1 MTAPDPANVTGHT
14 TDVADREALRQRS
27 DALHG
32 ASTAPLAEAAP
43 GAVAHHDDEE
53 EMPRVVMTR
62 KRIVASIVFVLAT
75 IAFLYFVLPEISG
88 MRETWER
95 VADGDHAWLAVALV
109 FELLSMASYV
119 ALFHGVHI
127 PPWSRVTLRDSY
139 LMTMA
144 SLAATR
150 LFAAGGAG
158 GVALT
163 AWALRRSGMER
174 RDVAERMIAFIVL
187 LYGVYVI
194 AMIVCGFGLY
204 LGLFPGPAPIGVT
217 VIPAVVG
224 VIAMCLVLPLALVP
238 EDFPERIEAMAPRRP
253 RTAKWLRRLALGPA
267 SARGGVRFAL
277 HKVAHPD
284 RAMFGVA
291 TWWIFNVAV
300 LWACFHAF
308 GEAPPLAV
316 IVQGYFV
323 GMLGNLL
330 PLPGGIGGV
339 DGGMI
344 GAFVA
349 FGESASLAVVAVLA
363 YRLLAFWLPTIPGII
378 AYLRLRKRVQG
389 WRRDPAAAPA
399 AARAA

>member
-1 MTAPDPANVTGHT
+1 MGKDAVQ
-14 TDVADREALRQRS
+14 QRS
-27 DALHG
+27 DAHA
-32 ASTAPLAEAAP
+32 ASTAPLDAPKAEA
-43 GAVAHHDDEE
+43 GEHDDE
-53 EMPRVVMTR
+53 EMPRVVLTR
-62 KRIVASIVFVLAT
+62 KRIVASTIFVVAVLL
-75 IAFLYFVLPEISG
+75 FLYFGLPEISG
-88 MRETWER
+88 MKETWQR
-95 VADGDHAWLAVALV
+95 VADGDHAWLAAAFG

-127 PPWSRVTLRDSY
+127 PPGSRVTLRDSY

-163 AWALRRSGMER
+163 AWALRRSGMAR
-174 RDVAERMIAFIVL
+174 RDVAERMIAFLIL

-194 AMIVCGFGLY
+194 AMVVCGIGLRV
-204 LGLFPGPAPIGVT
+204 GAFSGPAPFGLT
-217 VIPAVVG
+217 VLPAIVG
-224 VIAMCLVLPLALVP
+224 GIALLLVLPLALVP
-238 EDFPERIEAMAPRRP
+238 EDFPERIERMAPRRP

-267 SARGGVRFAL
+267 SMRGGIRFAL
-277 HKVAHPD
+277 HKAAHPD

-300 LWACFHAF
+300 LWASFHAF

-349 FGESASLAVVAVLA
+349 FGVAGSLAVLAVLA
-363 YRLLAFWLPTIPGII
+363 YRLFAFWLPTIPGII
-378 AYLRLRKRVQG
+378 AYLGLRKRVET
-389 WRRDPAAAPA
+389 WRRQPAPA
-399 AARAA
+399 

>member
-1 MTAPDPANVTGHT
+1 VGEDAVPRTSPAEQAPSPIEEIEEKRVEEG
-14 TDVADREALRQRS
+14 
-27 DALHG
+27 
-32 ASTAPLAEAAP
+32 
-43 GAVAHHDDEE
+43 HHDE
-53 EMPRVVMTR
+53 EMPRVVITR
-62 KRIVASIVFVLAT
+62 RRLVASVVFVLAVL
-75 IAFLYFVLPEISG
+75 AFLYFVLPEISG
-88 MRETWER
+88 MKETWDR
-95 VADGDHAWLAVALV
+95 VADGDHAWLAAALG
-109 FELLSMASYV
+109 FEILSMASYV

-127 PPWSRVTLRDSY
+127 PPGSRITLRDSY

-163 AWALRRSGMER
+163 AWALRRAGLPR
-174 RDVAERMIAFIVL
+174 REVAERMIAFLVL

-194 AMIVCGFGLY
+194 AMIVCGIGLRT
-204 LGLFPGPAPIGVT
+204 GLFNGPAPFGLT
-217 VIPAVVG
+217 
-224 VIAMCLVLPLALVP
+224 VLPAIVGLVAVCLFVPLAFVP
-238 EDFPERIEAMAPRRP
+238 EDFPERIERMAPRRP
-253 RTAKWLRRLALGPA
+253 RAAKWLRRFALGPA
-267 SARGGVRFAL
+267 SMRGGIRFAFQ
-277 HKVAHPD
+277 KAIHPD

-291 TWWIFNVAV
+291 TWWIFNVAI
-300 LWACFHAF
+300 LWASFHAF

-316 IVQGYFV
+316 IIQGYFV

-349 FGESASLAVVAVLA
+349 FGVGGSLAVIAVLA

-378 AYLRLRKRVQG
+378 AYIGLRRRVES
-389 WRRDPAAAPA
+389 WRLHPAAT
-399 AARAA
+399 

>member
-1 MTAPDPANVTGHT
+1 MRRDPV
-14 TDVADREALRQRS
+14 RQRP
-27 DALHG
+27 A
-32 ASTAPLAEAAP
+32 AERAPAAPLDAP
-43 GAVAHHDDEE
+43 GVVVDDDE
-53 EMPRVVMTR
+53 EMPRVVLTR
-62 KRIVASIVFVLAT
+62 RRIVGSAIFVVAVL
-75 IAFLYFVLPEISG
+75 AFLYFVLPEISG
-88 MRETWER
+88 MKETWQR
-95 VADGDHAWLAVALV
+95 VSDGDHAWLAAALG
-109 FELLSMASYV
+109 FEILSMASYV

-127 PPWSRVTLRDSY
+127 PPGSRVTLKDSY

-174 RDVAERMIAFIVL
+174 REVAERMIAFLIL
-187 LYGVYVI
+187 LYGVYML
-194 AMIVCGFGLY
+194 AMVVCGIGLRI
-204 LGLFPGPAPIGVT
+204 GLFPGNAPFGLTVLPAI
-217 VIPAVVG
+217 VG
-224 VIAMCLVLPLALVP
+224 GIAIVLVLPLALVP
-238 EDFPERIEAMAPRRP
+238 EDFPERIERMAPRRP

-267 SARGGVRFAL
+267 SMRGGIRFAL
-277 HKVAHPD
+277 HKAAHPD

-291 TWWIFNVAV
+291 TWWIFNIAV
-300 LWACFHAF
+300 LWASFHAF
-308 GEAPPLAV
+308 GDAPPIAV

-349 FGESASLAVVAVLA
+349 FGVTGSLAVLAVLA
-363 YRLLAFWLPTIPGII
+363 YRLFAFWLPTIPGIV
-378 AYLRLRKRVQG
+378 AYLGLRKRVDT
-389 WRRDPAAAPA
+389 WRREPAAA
-399 AARAA
+399 

>member
-1 MTAPDPANVTGHT
+1 MGDDAV
-14 TDVADREALRQRS
+14 RQRS
-27 DALHG
+27 DTHS
-32 ASTAPLAEAAP
+32 ASTAPVAEPADGAA
-43 GAVAHHDDEE
+43 HEDEHD
-53 EMPRVVMTR
+53 EMPRVVITR
-62 KRIVASIVFVLAT
+62 RRLIASVVFVLAV

-88 MRETWER
+88 MKETWNR
-95 VADGDHAWLAVALV
+95 VADGDHAWLAAALA

-127 PPWSRVTLRDSY
+127 PPGSRVTLRDSY

-163 AWALRRSGMER
+163 AWALRRAGLPR
-174 RDVAERMIAFIVL
+174 RDVAERMIAFLVL
-187 LYGVYVI
+187 LYGVYVV
-194 AMIVCGFGLY
+194 AMIVCG
-204 LGLFPGPAPIGVT
+204 LGLRTGVLSGPAPFGLTVPPAIVGLIAIGV
-217 VIPAVVG
+217 VV
-224 VIAMCLVLPLALVP
+224 PLAFVP
-238 EDFPERIEAMAPRRP
+238 EDFPHRVEQMAPRRP
-253 RTAKWLRRLALGPA
+253 KLAKWLRRFALGPA
-267 SARGGVRFAL
+267 SMRGGIRFAAY
-277 HKVAHPD
+277 KISHPD

-300 LWACFHAF
+300 LWASFHAF

-349 FGESASLAVVAVLA
+349 FGVSGSLAVLAVLA

-378 AYLRLRKRVQG
+378 AYLRLRKRVESWQ
-389 WRRDPAAAPA
+389 RQPAPA
-399 AARAA
+399 

>member
-1 MTAPDPANVTGHT
+1 MGDDAV
-14 TDVADREALRQRS
+14 RRRS
-27 DALHG
+27 DVKIP
-32 ASTAPLAEAAP
+32 STAPVAELEREP
-43 GAVAHHDDEE
+43 QEEHDDE
-53 EMPRVVMTR
+53 EMPRVVITR
-62 KRIVASIVFVLAT
+62 RRLIASIVFVVAI

-88 MRETWER
+88 MKETWNR
-95 VADGDHAWLAVALV
+95 VADGDHAWLAAALG
-109 FELLSMASYV
+109 FELLSIGSYV

-127 PPWSRVTLRDSY
+127 PPGFRVTLRDSY

-163 AWALRRSGMER
+163 AWALRRAGLPR
-174 RDVAERMIAFIVL
+174 REVAERMIAFLVL
-187 LYGVYVI
+187 LYGVYVL
-194 AMIVCGFGLY
+194 AMIVCGLGLRT
-204 LGLFPGPAPIGVT
+204 GLFPGPAPFGLT
-217 VIPAVVG
+217 VLPAIVG
-224 VIAMCLVLPLALVP
+224 VIAVLIFIPLTFVP
-238 EDFPERIEAMAPRRP
+238 EDFPERIERMAPRRP

-267 SARGGVRFAL
+267 SMRGGIRFAL
-277 HKVAHPD
+277 RKVAHPD

-349 FGESASLAVVAVLA
+349 FGVGGSLAVLAVLA

-378 AYLRLRKRVQG
+378 AYFGLRKRVESWQ
-389 WRRDPAAAPA
+389 REPVAT
-399 AARAA
+399 

>member
-1 MTAPDPANVTGHT
+1 MGKDAAHEWS
-14 TDVADREALRQRS
+14 EAL
-27 DALHG
+27 DG
-32 ASTAPLAEAAP
+32 ASAAP
-43 GAVAHHDDEE
+43 IAEPNAAAPIGVDED

-62 KRIVASIVFVLAT
+62 RRIVASVVFVLAT

-88 MRETWER
+88 MRETWDR
-95 VADGDHAWLAVALV
+95 VSDGDHLWLAAALG
-109 FELLSMASYV
+109 FQILSMASYI
-119 ALFHGVHI
+119 ALFHGVHV
-127 PPWSRVTLRDSY
+127 PPRSRITLHDSY

-163 AWALRRSGMER
+163 AWALRRAGLPR
-174 RDVAERMIAFIVL
+174 RDVAERMIAFLVL
-187 LYGVYVI
+187 LYAVYVV
-194 AMIVCGFGLY
+194 AMVVCGLGLY
-204 LGLFPGPAPIGVT
+204 LGLFPGAAPIGVT
-217 VIPAVVG
+217 VIPAIVG
-224 VIAMCLVLPLALVP
+224 LVAVAVVLPLALVP
-238 EDFPERIEAMAPRRP
+238 EDFPERIERMAPRRP
-253 RTAKWLRRLALGPA
+253 RTARWLRRLALAPA
-267 SARGGVRFAL
+267 SARGGIRFAIE
-277 HKVAHPD
+277 KAAHPD
-284 RAMFGVA
+284 RAMFGVL

-300 LWACFHAF
+300 LWAAFHAF
-308 GEAPPLAV
+308 GDAPPLAV

-389 WRRDPAAAPA
+389 WRQEPAAA
-399 AARAA
+399 

>member
-1 MTAPDPANVTGHT
+1 MDDDAA
-14 TDVADREALRQRS
+14 RQRS
-27 DALHG
+27 DVHA
-32 ASTAPLAEAAP
+32 ASRAPVADPVGTPHDAE
-43 GAVAHHDDEE
+43 DE
-53 EMPRVVMTR
+53 EMPRVVITR
-62 KRIVASIVFVLAT
+62 RRLIASVVFVLAV

-88 MRETWER
+88 MKETWQR
-95 VADGDHAWLAVALV
+95 VADGDHAWLAAALA
-109 FELLSMASYV
+109 FELLSVGSYV

-127 PPWSRVTLRDSY
+127 PPRSRVTLRDSY

-163 AWALRRSGMER
+163 AWALRRAGLPR
-174 RDVAERMIAFIVL
+174 RDVAERMIAFLVL
-187 LYGVYVI
+187 LYGVYVV
-194 AMIVCGFGLY
+194 AMIVCGLGLRT
-204 LGLFPGPAPIGVT
+204 GLFPGPAPFALT
-217 VIPAVVG
+217 VLPAIVG
-224 VIAMCLVLPLALVP
+224 LIAICIVLPLALVP
-238 EDFPERIEAMAPRRP
+238 EDFPQRIERMAPRRP

-267 SARGGVRFAL
+267 SMRGGIRFAI
-277 HKVAHPD
+277 HKLAHPD
-284 RAMFGVA
+284 RAMFGVV
-291 TWWIFNVAV
+291 TWWVFNVAV
-300 LWACFHAF
+300 LWASFRAF
-308 GEAPPLAV
+308 GDAPPLAV

-349 FGESASLAVVAVLA
+349 FGVGGSLAVLAVLA

-378 AYLRLRKRVQG
+378 AYLGLRKRVEA
-389 WRRDPAAAPA
+389 WRREPAAA
-399 AARAA
+399 

>member
-1 MTAPDPANVTGHT
+1 MGD
-14 TDVADREALRQRS
+14 EAVRQRS
-27 DALHG
+27 KVEAP
-32 ASTAPLAEAAP
+32 ATAPLVAP
-43 GAVAHHDDEE
+43 GEEHEEDHHE
-53 EMPRVVMTR
+53 EMPRVVITR
-62 KRIVASIVFVLAT
+62 RRLIASVVFVAAV

-88 MRETWER
+88 MKETWNR
-95 VADGDHAWLAVALV
+95 VADGDHAWLAAALA
-109 FELLSMASYV
+109 FELLSIGSYV

-127 PPWSRVTLRDSY
+127 PPGFRVTLRDSY

-163 AWALRRSGMER
+163 AWALRRAGLPR
-174 RDVAERMIAFIVL
+174 REVAERMIAFLML
-187 LYGVYVI
+187 LYGVYVV
-194 AMIVCGFGLY
+194 AMIVCGLGLRT
-204 LGLFPGPAPIGVT
+204 GLFPGPAPFGLT
-217 VIPAVVG
+217 VLPAIVG
-224 VIAMCLVLPLALVP
+224 VIAICLVVPLAFVP
-238 EDFPERIEAMAPRRP
+238 EDFPERVERMAPRRP
-253 RTAKWLRRLALGPA
+253 RAAKWLRRFALGPA
-267 SARGGVRFAL
+267 SARGGIRFAFY
-277 HKVAHPD
+277 KASHPD

-300 LWACFHAF
+300 LYASFRAF
-308 GEAPPLAV
+308 GDAPPLAV
-316 IVQGYFV
+316 VVQGYFV

-349 FGESASLAVVAVLA
+349 FGVGGSLAVLAVLA

-378 AYLRLRKRVQG
+378 AYFRLRKRVETWQ
-389 WRRDPAAAPA
+389 REPAAAA
-399 AARAA
+399 